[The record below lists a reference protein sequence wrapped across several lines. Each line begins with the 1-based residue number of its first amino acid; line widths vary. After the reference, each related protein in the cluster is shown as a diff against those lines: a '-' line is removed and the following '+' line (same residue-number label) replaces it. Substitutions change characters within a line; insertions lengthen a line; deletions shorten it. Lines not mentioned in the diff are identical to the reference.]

1 MLRKRISV
9 SEAAAQPLG
18 TVARRALGWSMLN
31 NVVGRAGTTLMG
43 VVLAR
48 ILVPEDYGVYAVAL
62 VALMAL
68 LSVNE
73 LGVSLA
79 IIRWPKDVSRIAPT
93 VMTLAVGFSVALW
106 IVTFFAAPLIADA
119 LNAPAAT
126 AVLRVLTLSILI
138 DALTAVPAALMTR
151 DFMQR
156 ERMIVDSAGFVIASA
171 TAIGLALAGQGAWSL
186 VWSVLLGNIV
196 NGAFI
201 LWYAPRNY
209 RPGFNA
215 PVARELLAFGLPLA
229 LASLLVIALLNAGY
243 VVVGAALGP
252 ASLGFYLLAFNLSTW
267 PVNMFS
273 TPARRIS
280 LPLFSRL
287 HAGETE
293 ASAAFAPV
301 CAMLLLVTL
310 PACLLLA
317 VFAEPLIRIVYS
329 DKWLPAAQVLPW
341 LMVLALTRVL
351 GELAYDFLVAL
362 GESRANLAV
371 QAVWLVTLIP
381 ALLVGVH
388 YDGIRG
394 VAIANA
400 GIAAGVVIPTYA
412 IVLRRAGVSMRIM
425 AAELS
430 RPLAGGLLA
439 GAAGVGV
446 LLLVP
451 DNLTQLA
458 VGAALVGLVYLVVV
472 YPMRGVLRASAV
484 GSA

>member
-1 MLRKRISV
+1 V

-18 TVARRALGWSMLN
+18 AQARRALGWSMLN

-43 VVLAR
+43 IVLAR

-62 VALMAL
+62 VALNAL
-68 LSVNE
+68 LSMNE

-93 VMTLAVGFSVALW
+93 VMTLALGFSAALW
-106 IVTFFAAPLIADA
+106 IITFFAAPAIADA

-126 AVLRVLTLSILI
+126 PILRVLTASILI
-138 DALTAVPAALMTR
+138 DAATAVPAALMTR

-156 ERMIVDSAGFVIASA
+156 ERMIVDTAGFLVASA
-171 TAIGLALAGQGAWSL
+171 TAIALAVAGQGAWSL

-201 LWYAPRNY
+201 LWYAPHRH
-209 RPGFNA
+209 RPGFKRDI
-215 PVARELLAFGLPLA
+215 ARELLAFGLPLA
-229 LASLLVIALLNAGY
+229 LASLLVFALLNAGY
-243 VVVGAALGP
+243 VIVGAELGP
-252 ASLGFYLLAFNLSTW
+252 KQLGFYLLAFNLSTW

-280 LPLFSRL
+280 LPLFARL
-287 HAGETE
+287 NAGETE

-301 CAMLLLVTL
+301 CSMLLLVTL

-317 VFAEPLIRIVYS
+317 VFAEPIIRVVYS
-329 DKWLPAAQVLPW
+329 DKWLPAAHALPW

-362 GESRANLAV
+362 GASRSNLVV
-371 QAVWLVTLIP
+371 QALWLGALVP
-381 ALLVGVH
+381 ACLLGVQLG
-388 YDGIRG
+388 GIQG

-400 GIAAGVVIPTYA
+400 AVAVGVVVPAYA
-412 IVLRRAGVSMRIM
+412 VVLRRAGVSLRTM

-430 RPLAGGLLA
+430 RPLTGGLLA
-439 GAAGVGV
+439 GAAGLAVV
-446 LLLVP
+446 LLVP
-451 DNLTQLA
+451 GRIVQLA
-458 VGAALVGLVYLVVV
+458 VGAACVALVYVVVV
-472 YPMRGVLRASAV
+472 YPMRAVLRASAV